1 MRVLV
6 TGANGFVGRA
16 VCAELT
22 LRGHA
27 VVAAIRT
34 AEKAAG
40 LSCVRAA
47 VVGDLGPDTDWREA
61 LNGIDA
67 VVHLAA
73 RVHVMGE
80 SGEAAE
86 AAHRRANTEGTRRL
100 AEAAAAGAR
109 RFVFLSTVKVMGE
122 SSEGRAPFTES
133 DTPAPDADDAY
144 GQSKLAAEIALAGVA
159 RTTGLEV
166 AVLRPPLVYGPG
178 VRANFALLMKL
189 ARSGLP
195 LPLGSVANRRSLLF
209 VGNLADAIGLA
220 LEHPKAAGET
230 FFVSDGE
237 DISVPELIR
246 KSAAVQGRRAR
257 LFSFPPF
264 FLRLFARLLGRGDE
278 AGRLLDSLSVDSRKI
293 RDRLGW
299 RPPFTLDQGL
309 ARTAAGQGARSA

>member
-178 VRANFALLMKL
+178 VRANF
-189 ARSGLP
+189 
-195 LPLGSVANRRSLLF
+195 
-209 VGNLADAIGLA
+209 
-220 LEHPKAAGET
+220 
-230 FFVSDGE
+230 
-237 DISVPELIR
+237 
-246 KSAAVQGRRAR
+246 
-257 LFSFPPF
+257 
-264 FLRLFARLLGRGDE
+264 
-278 AGRLLDSLSVDSRKI
+278 
-293 RDRLGW
+293 
-299 RPPFTLDQGL
+299 
-309 ARTAAGQGARSA
+309 